1 MSDVFLPK
9 PYVEQVA
16 VRVERS
22 QVFVARE
29 AMDGYKALG
38 GLTLHE
44 AGIDPDTPL
53 PEATTLM
60 IKAWGDSHDGILG
73 YLAQWGLLEAEV
85 LAVHRVKVYVN
96 GALAYEGNLADGI

>member
-1 MSDVFLPK
+1 MSDIHDVFLPK
-9 PYVEQVA
+9 PHVEQVA
-16 VRVERS
+16 IRVERS

-53 PEATTLM
+53 PEAAKLM
-60 IKAWGDSHDGILG
+60 IKGWAESHDGIAG

-85 LAVHRVKVYVN
+85 LAVHRVRIFVN
-96 GALAYEGNLADGI
+96 GEMIHEGNL